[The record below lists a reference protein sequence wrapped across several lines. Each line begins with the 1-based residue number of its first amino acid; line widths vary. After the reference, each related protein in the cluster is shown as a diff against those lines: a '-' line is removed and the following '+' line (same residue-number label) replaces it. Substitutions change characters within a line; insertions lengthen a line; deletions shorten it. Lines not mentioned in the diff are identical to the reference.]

1 MKKYVLKQNK
11 KKPLTVIG
19 ILSVIGIV
27 LLSSSGFGIP
37 YASFLQLVGVG
48 FIVSAIS
55 IYTGSTV
62 SCRVIVA
69 IDDRPD
75 EISEYPKLYIYTEKG
90 NHNITG
96 KSYTLKFTK
105 ILSLEEGERK
115 IMNKRKVYGGRDH
128 IYANFMPERVYAIR
142 YEVYENECELF
153 CDLDSE
159 VASQINE
166 RIEKYSGLC
175 ELDEE

>member
-1 MKKYVLKQNK
+1 MKKYILKQNK
-11 KKPLTVIG
+11 KKPLIIIG

-27 LLSSSGFGIP
+27 LLFSSSFGIP

-48 FIVSAIS
+48 FIVGAIS

-62 SCRVIVA
+62 SGKVVVA

-75 EISEYPKLYIYTEKG
+75 DVSEYPKLYIYTEKG

-105 ILSLEEGERK
+105 ILGIEEGERK
-115 IMNKRKVYGGRDH
+115 QMKKRKIYAGREY
-128 IYANFMPERVYAIR
+128 IYANFMPKRVYAIR
-142 YEVYENECELF
+142 YEVYESEYEIF
-153 CDLDSE
+153 CDFDSE
-159 VASQINE
+159 VAREIDL
-166 RIEKYSGLC
+166 RIKKYSGAY
-175 ELDEE
+175 EFEEE